1 MNKRNAVIT
10 NGDFDR
16 LNDLVHSRELRA
28 TYGSMVAGLK
38 RELHDGEVV
47 PPHEVPRG
55 VVTMNSTVRFRDLRT
70 REDETYTV
78 VYPRDADVNEGR
90 VSVLA
95 PLGTALLG
103 ARIGDIV
110 DCKTPGGIRRLR
122 IEQVLYQPE
131 AAGDFHL

>member
-28 TYGSMVAGLK
+28 TYGSMVVGLK
-38 RELHDGEVV
+38 RELYDGEVV
-47 PPHEVPRG
+47 PPDEVPRG

-110 DCKTPGGIRRLR
+110 ECKTPGGIRRLR